1 MHEFTS
7 PDAVSRQLTRILDSA
22 TFQGAARSQQA
33 LLRFLVQE
41 TVQGRSDRLK
51 EYTLGAEGLGQGET
65 FDLRTDPI
73 VRRRGVAAARST
85 RAVLRQRRHRG

>member
-22 TFQGAARSQQA
+22 TLQGAARSQA

-65 FDLRTDPI
+65 FDPRTDPI